1 MRAIGARLVAP
12 TGLCDLAV
20 AGGTTVATIS
30 SLLADHVTLQVRS
43 VDRLFLQ
50 GYVPRLMTEGQVI
63 RFLLDRGFPIP
74 SPAVLGRFGRRYV
87 DQINDYI
94 ASNQIPAVK
103 FVKGD
108 VKEEIARKRFQAA
121 EREGR
126 FGVVMVGIAQERTS
140 AWRGWRDGGPDGH
153 PHFVYRRQS
162 IFPNNYYFYIRDPD
176 WGPSFLKTVGYAP
189 FPVWVYLNGNEWA
202 KQQATQQ
209 SIAFQALDN
218 GFASCEDS
226 EALAATCG
234 SLSAGDVRAF
244 FDRWQAAL
252 PSPFTDEDRRRGYSY
267 DLAFRQLEI
276 SDTRVFDRPAAGR
289 AWFEQTLPDQLTLGR
304 PDQAAVIFGR
314 RVTRQTPGK
323 FQTKVF
329 NRGVEAAIQIHFRA
343 SKVKQYFKEGRALR
357 TETTVNDTRDFGI
370 GRLLTDENWNALID
384 IGHQINQRLLD
395 HQLDACACAPDATL
409 LERVVL
415 PSTTPDGL
423 PAPGLRFGEPRTMAL
438 LACLCSYQ
446 HLVVGLTNRSLRA
459 LIAGLIPG
467 YGARQMTYD
476 LRRLRRKGF
485 IQRIP
490 RTQRYELTREGRR
503 LAVFFSKTYTRIVNP
518 SLAELDPA
526 LPIEIARRQPLAIAY
541 RAFERA
547 IEEKIKHAAIA
558 A

>member
-1 MRAIGARLVAP
+1 M
-12 TGLCDLAV
+12 
-20 AGGTTVATIS
+20 ATIS
-30 SLLADHVTLQVRS
+30 SLLADHVTLGVRS

-74 SPAVLGRFGRRYV
+74 SPAVLGKIGRDYV
-87 DQINDYI
+87 NRV
-94 ASNQIPAVK
+94 NQFIVENEIPTVK

-108 VKEEIARKRFQAA
+108 VKEEIAREHFQRA

-126 FGVVMVGIAQERTS
+126 YGVVMVGICQEKTS

-176 WGPSFLKTVGYAP
+176 WGPAFIKTVAYAP
-189 FPVWVYLNGNEWA
+189 FPVWIYLNGNEWA
-202 KQQATQQ
+202 KQQAAQQ
-209 SIAFQALDN
+209 GIDFRPLDN
-218 GFASCEDS
+218 GFASCEDPQALAGICHS
-226 EALAATCG
+226 LSAEDVRLFFERWQARCPHRSPSRTALAATPTRSRSG
-234 SLSAGDVRAF
+234 SWR
-244 FDRWQAAL
+244 
-252 PSPFTDEDRRRGYSY
+252 SPTPAS
-267 DLAFRQLEI
+267 
-276 SDTRVFDRPAAGR
+276 FDRPAAGR
-289 AWFEQTLPDQLTLGR
+289 AWFEATIPDQLTLGR

-314 RVTRQTPGK
+314 RVTRRTPGR
-323 FQTKVF
+323 FHTKIF

-357 TETTVNDTRDFGI
+357 TETTINDTRDFGV

-415 PSTTPDGL
+415 PSTTDDGL

-446 HLVVGLTNRSLRA
+446 HLFAGLTNRSLRA

-490 RTQRYELTREGRR
+490 RTQRYELTSEGRR
-503 LAVFFSKTYTRIVNP
+503 LAVFFTKTYTRILNP

-526 LPIEIARRQPLAIAY
+526 LPTEIAARSPLATSW

-547 IEEKIKHAAIA
+547 IETKIRQAAIA

>member
-1 MRAIGARLVAP
+1 
-12 TGLCDLAV
+12 
-20 AGGTTVATIS
+20 
-30 SLLADHVTLQVRS
+30 
-43 VDRLFLQ
+43 
-50 GYVPRLMTEGQVI
+50 
-63 RFLLDRGFPIP
+63 
-74 SPAVLGRFGRRYV
+74 
-87 DQINDYI
+87 
-94 ASNQIPAVK
+94 
-103 FVKGD
+103 
-108 VKEEIARKRFQAA
+108 
-121 EREGR
+121 
-126 FGVVMVGIAQERTS
+126 MVGIAQERTS

-202 KQQATQQ
+202 KQQAAQHG
-209 SIAFQALDN
+209 IGFRPLDN
-218 GFASCEDS
+218 GFASCENA
-226 EALAATCG
+226 EALAEICG
-234 SLSAGDVRAF
+234 SLSAADVRAF

-289 AWFEQTLPDQLTLGR
+289 AWFEATIPDQLTLGR

-314 RVTRQTPGK
+314 RVTRQTPGR
-323 FQTKVF
+323 FHTKVF

-357 TETTVNDTRDFGI
+357 TETTVNDTRDFGV
-370 GRLLTDENWNALID
+370 GRLLTDANWQALIQ
-384 IGHQINQRLLD
+384 IGHDINQRLLN

-415 PSTTPDGL
+415 PSTTDDGL
-423 PAPGLRFGEPRTMAL
+423 PAPGLRFGDPRTMAL
-438 LACLCSYQ
+438 LACLCSFQ
-446 HLVVGLTNRSLRA
+446 HLFTGVTNRSLRA

-467 YGARQMTYD
+467 YGPRQMTYD
-476 LRRLRRKGF
+476 LRRLRRNGF

-518 SLAELDPA
+518 SLAELDPQ
-526 LPIEIARRQPLAIAY
+526 LPPEIANHHPLARAW

-547 IEEKIKHAAIA
+547 LEDKIKQAAIA

>member
-1 MRAIGARLVAP
+1 M
-12 TGLCDLAV
+12 
-20 AGGTTVATIS
+20 ATIS

-50 GYVPRLMTEGQVI
+50 GYVPKLQTEGQVI

-74 SPAVLGRFGRRYV
+74 SPAVLGKIGRDYV
-87 DQINDYI
+87 KQINDYI
-94 ASNQIPAVK
+94 AANEIPTVR

-108 VKEEIARKRFQAA
+108 VKEEIAREHFKRA
-121 EREGR
+121 ESEGR
-126 FGVVMVGIAQERTS
+126 FGVVMVGVAQEKTS
-140 AWRGWRDGGPDGH
+140 VWRGWRDGGPDGH

-176 WGPSFLKTVGYAP
+176 WGPGFIKTVAYAP
-189 FPVWVYLNGNEWA
+189 FSVWVYLNGNEWA
-202 KQQATQQ
+202 RQQAAQRGVSFT
-209 SIAFQALDN
+209 ALDN
-218 GFASCEDS
+218 GFAACDDRA
-226 EALAATCG
+226 ALAEICA
-234 SLSAGDVRAF
+234 SLSAADVRAF

-252 PSPFTDEDRRRGYSY
+252 PSPFTIEDRQRGYGY
-267 DLAFRQLEI
+267 ALAFRQLEI
-276 SDTRVFDRPAAGR
+276 SDTRVFDRPVAGR

-314 RVTRQTPGK
+314 RVNRQTPGK
-323 FQTKVF
+323 FHTKII
-329 NRGVEAAIQIHFRA
+329 NRGVEAAIQIHYRA

-357 TETTVNDTRDFGI
+357 TETTINDTRDFGI
-370 GRLLTDENWNALID
+370 GRLLTDKNWHALIN

-395 HQLDACACAPDATL
+395 HQLDACQCAPDATL

-423 PAPGLRFGEPRTMAL
+423 PAPALRFGEPRTMAL
-438 LACLCSYQ
+438 LACLCSFQ
-446 HLVVGLTNRSLRA
+446 HLLAGLTNRTLRA

-490 RTQRYELTREGRR
+490 RTQRYQLTSEGHR
-503 LAVFFSKTYTRIVNP
+503 LAVFFTKTYTRIVNP
-518 SLAELDPA
+518 SLAELDPT
-526 LPIEIARRQPLAIAY
+526 LPAEIATQSPLASSW

-547 IEEKIKHAAIA
+547 IENIITQAAIA

>member
-1 MRAIGARLVAP
+1 M
-12 TGLCDLAV
+12 
-20 AGGTTVATIS
+20 ATIS
-30 SLLADHVTLQVRS
+30 SLLADRVTLGVRS

-74 SPAVLGRFGRRYV
+74 SPAALGKIGRGYV
-87 DQINDYI
+87 DQV
-94 ASNQIPAVK
+94 NQFIVDNEIPTVK

-108 VKEEIARKRFQAA
+108 VKEQIAREHFKRA

-126 FGVVMVGIAQERTS
+126 YGVVMVGVCQEKTS

-176 WGPSFLKTVGYAP
+176 WGPSFIKTIAYAP
-189 FPVWVYLNGNEWA
+189 WPVWVYLNGNEWA
-202 KQQATQQ
+202 KQQAAQQ
-209 SIAFQALDN
+209 GIAFRALDN
-218 GFASCEDS
+218 GFASCEDAP
-226 EALAATCG
+226 ALAEICHR
-234 SLSAGDVRAF
+234 LSAEDVRLF
-244 FDRWQAAL
+244 FERWQGTL
-252 PSPFTDEDRRRGYSY
+252 PSPLTDEDRARGYGHA
-267 DLAFRQLEI
+267 LALRQLEI
-276 SDTRVFDRPAAGR
+276 SDTRVFDQPAAGR

-314 RVTRQTPGK
+314 RVTRQTPGR
-323 FQTKVF
+323 FHTKVF
-329 NRGVEAAIQIHFRA
+329 HRGTEAAIQIHYRA

-357 TETTVNDTRDFGI
+357 TETTINDTRDFGV
-370 GRLLTDENWNALID
+370 GRLLTDENWTKLISV
-384 IGHQINQRLLD
+384 GHDINQRLLD

-415 PSTTPDGL
+415 PSRTHDGL

-446 HLVVGLTNRSLRA
+446 HLFAGLTNRTLRE

-467 YGARQMTYD
+467 YSTRQMTYD
-476 LRRLRRKGF
+476 LRRLRRKGL

-503 LAVFFSKTYTRIVNP
+503 LAVFFTKTYTRIVNP
-518 SLAELDPA
+518 SLAELDPQ
-526 LPIEIARRQPLAIAY
+526 LPAEIAARSPLASSW
-541 RAFERA
+541 RAFEHA
-547 IEEKIKHAAIA
+547 VDDKIKQAAIA

>member
-1 MRAIGARLVAP
+1 M
-12 TGLCDLAV
+12 
-20 AGGTTVATIS
+20 ATIS

-50 GYVPRLMTEGQVI
+50 GYVPRLMCEGQVI
-63 RFLLDRGFPIP
+63 RFLLDRRFPIP
-74 SPAVLGRFGRRYV
+74 SPAVLGKIGRGYV
-87 DQINDYI
+87 NRVNQYI
-94 ASNQIPAVK
+94 VDHEIPTVR

-108 VKEEIARKRFQAA
+108 VKEEIAGEHFKRA

-126 FGVVMVGIAQERTS
+126 YGVVMVGIAQEKTS

-153 PHFVYRRQS
+153 PHFVYRRHS

-176 WGPSFLKTVGYAP
+176 WGPSFIKTVAYAP
-189 FPVWVYLNGNEWA
+189 FPLWIYLNGNEWA
-202 KQQATQQ
+202 KQQAAQHN
-209 SIAFQALDN
+209 IAFRALDN
-218 GFASCEDS
+218 GFASCENP
-226 EALAATCG
+226 EQLAAICH
-234 SLSAGDVRAF
+234 SLRAEDVRLF
-244 FDRWQAAL
+244 FERWQAAL
-252 PSPFTDEDRRRGYSY
+252 PSALTDEDRRRGYTHA
-267 DLAFRQLEI
+267 LALRQLEI
-276 SDTRVFDRPAAGR
+276 SDTRMFDRPLAGR
-289 AWFEQTLPDQLTLGR
+289 AWFEATLPDQLTLGR

-314 RVTRQTPGK
+314 RINRQTSGR
-323 FQTKVF
+323 FHTKIF

-357 TETTVNDTRDFGI
+357 TETTINDTRDFGV
-370 GRLLTDENWNALID
+370 GRLLTNENWTKLID

-395 HQLDACACAPDATL
+395 HQLDACHCAPDATL

-446 HLVVGLTNRSLRA
+446 HLFAGLTNRTLRA

-467 YGARQMTYD
+467 YSARQMTYD

-490 RTQRYELTREGRR
+490 HTQRYELTCEGRR
-503 LAVFFSKTYTRIVNP
+503 LAIFFTKTYTRIVNP

-526 LPIEIARRQPLAIAY
+526 LPSEIAARSPLATSW

-547 IEEKIKHAAIA
+547 IHDKITHAALTA
-558 A
+558 